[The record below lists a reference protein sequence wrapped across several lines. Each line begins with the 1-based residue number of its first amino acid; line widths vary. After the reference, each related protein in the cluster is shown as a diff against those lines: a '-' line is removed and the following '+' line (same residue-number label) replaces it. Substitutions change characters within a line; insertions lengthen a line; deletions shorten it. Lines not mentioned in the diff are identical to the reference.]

1 VEVLREGL
9 LTGFNSFLSMVRQ
22 LETILEQDL
31 DEELDIGCEEP
42 NAVRIMNLHKAKGL
56 EAPVV
61 FLAHPYK
68 KPSMAPDYHIQR
80 NIAGSQGYFTIK
92 KAMGEFRSKTV
103 GQPVNWSEYE
113 KKEQDYQD
121 AEETRLL
128 YVAATRAKNLLF
140 IASCGKAN
148 SKNPWEP
155 LLNFI
160 EDEKAGF
167 AIPETQKPRQ
177 EDNTIDIPG
186 EEPEEFMRNVKNFT
200 TRAKEPSYAELSPT
214 EIMKQDPLHTLKGG
228 YGAEW
233 GTAIHRLFE
242 KAVKGDQNIDSQ
254 TAMILEEHGFAGTEH
269 IREAV
274 SLIEQMKHSD
284 LFRRIQNAKDKLTEV
299 PFSLKIDKE
308 NPIYPELNSEDNIP
322 VYLSGIIDLAIKEE
336 DAWSIID
343 YKTNYFETEEDLNL
357 LIEHYAK
364 QVKLYCQIWEQITGE
379 RVKSGEIYFT
389 GKGLVKIYN
398 EESRWAPAKSGIS
411 MYNRKER
418 KWVKPYIKMILK
430 IKGKQNTVD

>member
-1 VEVLREGL
+1 
-9 LTGFNSFLSMVRQ
+9 
-22 LETILEQDL
+22 
-31 DEELDIGCEEP
+31 
-42 NAVRIMNLHKAKGL
+42 
-56 EAPVV
+56 
-61 FLAHPYK
+61 
-68 KPSMAPDYHIQR
+68 
-80 NIAGSQGYFTIK
+80 
-92 KAMGEFRSKTV
+92 
-103 GQPVNWSEYE
+103 
-113 KKEQDYQD
+113 
-121 AEETRLL
+121 
-128 YVAATRAKNLLF
+128 
-140 IASCGKAN
+140 
-148 SKNPWEP
+148 
-155 LLNFI
+155 
-160 EDEKAGF
+160 
-167 AIPETQKPRQ
+167 
-177 EDNTIDIPG
+177 
-186 EEPEEFMRNVKNFT
+186 
-200 TRAKEPSYAELSPT
+200 
-214 EIMKQDPLHTLKGG
+214 
-228 YGAEW
+228 
-233 GTAIHRLFE
+233 
-242 KAVKGDQNIDSQ
+242 
-254 TAMILEEHGFAGTEH
+254 MILEEHGFAGTEH